1 VIAKAG
7 KAKNMFKKYINLM
20 LAIFLII
27 AFTQCKTTYQNQK
40 DISTTNEKA
49 LLWRISGQDLQ
60 QASYLYGTIHMIP
73 AESFFLPEGTEAAF
87 DTAAVLFLEVDLTE
101 LEDPAKQMQMLQ
113 QSYMK
118 DDISLSDLV
127 SVEDYEMVKAHFA
140 DKGIPLFFLERI
152 KPMFLTVLA
161 DNSIQPNSI
170 NDGSVKVY
178 EMEFTAR
185 AKKENMPIRGLESM
199 EFQMSIMDTIPYEDQ
214 AEMLI
219 ESIRMAAEGGSQFD
233 SLVNLYITQDIEAM
247 QASIEEDDLSSY
259 DSLLLIQR
267 NHNWIPVMEKNMH
280 EASCFFAVGAAH
292 LGGPDGVIALLRKE
306 GYKLSPVLKGKD
318 Q

>member
-1 VIAKAG
+1 MKKIGTNTTIARKSPH
-7 KAKNMFKKYINLM
+7 
-20 LAIFLII
+20 FLILLI
-27 AFTQCKTTYQNQK
+27 FISFVLTQCKSSQTIVNEGPPTL
-40 DISTTNEKA
+40 EKA
-49 LLWRISGQDLQ
+49 LLWRISGQGLE

-73 AESFFLPEGTEAAF
+73 AESFFFPGGTEAAF
-87 DTAAVLFLEVDLTE
+87 DSASVLFLEVDLTE

-127 SVEDYEMVKAHFA
+127 SEEDYQMVKAHFA

-178 EMEFTAR
+178 EMEFTEM
-185 AKKENMPIRGLESM
+185 AKEEEMPVKGLETM

-214 AEMLI
+214 AEMLV
-219 ESIRMAAEGGSQFD
+219 ESIRMASDGDSQFD
-233 SLVNLYITQDIEAM
+233 TLVNLYRSQDINALI
-247 QASIEEDDLSSY
+247 ASVDEDENLSSY

-267 NHNWIPVMEKNMH
+267 NHNWIPVMEKNMT
-280 EASCFFAVGAAH
+280 ESSCFFAVGAAH
-292 LGGPDGVIALLRKE
+292 LGGPNGVIALLRKE
-306 GYKLSPVLKGKD
+306 GYRVVALR
-318 Q
+318 